1 MGHMIKA
8 VGLDRAIGE
17 LYIYRIVQSFC
28 GINFLQNLQAE
39 LIHEN
44 IIMNILLFGSL
55 VFNVYLIGE

>member
-1 MGHMIKA
+1 MGHMIKV

-44 IIMNILLFGSL
+44 IIMNILLFRSL